1 MSLNDHFT
9 HSLALSQ
16 LCKQYHY
23 SPNVIYKNGDLN
35 LYKKMISEGIGVG
48 ILTETAIED
57 SDNIVAIPIC
67 DKNQPHFLIS
77 KVY

>member
-1 MSLNDHFT
+1 
-9 HSLALSQ
+9 
-16 LCKQYHY
+16 
-23 SPNVIYKNGDLN
+23 
-35 LYKKMISEGIGVG
+35 MISEGIGVG

-77 KVY
+77 KAVSYTHLTLPTTPYV